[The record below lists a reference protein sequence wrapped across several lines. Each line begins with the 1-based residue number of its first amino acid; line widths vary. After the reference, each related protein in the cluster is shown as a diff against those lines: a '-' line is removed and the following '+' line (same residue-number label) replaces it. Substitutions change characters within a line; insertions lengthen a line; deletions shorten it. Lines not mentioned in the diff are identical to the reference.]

1 MSYLYFKYFLDK
13 VISTIIIIT
22 FFWLFVL
29 LAIICYLNLGFPI
42 IYYSKRV
49 GQYGRIITM
58 YKFRT
63 MEKNANK
70 PKNKFMSFLRLTSLD
85 ELPQLFNV
93 LFGDMSIVGPRPHDV
108 VEDDIFSSK
117 ISNYNMRKKIR
128 PGMTGWAQV
137 NGNRG
142 GNDLEKIQSRVNLDL
157 FYYKNLSFQ
166 LDIKIFLKTIKVVL
180 FPKY

>member
-1 MSYLYFKYFLDK
+1 MSYSNIKHFLDK
-13 VISTIIIIT
+13 VISIIIVIT
-22 FFWLFVL
+22 FFWIFALVSL
-29 LAIICYLNLGFPI
+29 VCYFNLGLPI

-49 GQYGRIITM
+49 GQHGKVFTM

-70 PKNKFMSFLRLTSLD
+70 PKNIFMSFLRLTSLD
-85 ELPQLFNV
+85 EIPQFFNV
-93 LFGDMSIVGPRPHDV
+93 LFGDMSIIGPRPHDV
-108 VEDDIFSSK
+108 DEDYIFSSN

-128 PGMTGWAQV
+128 PGVTGWAQV

-142 GNDLEKIQSRVNLDL
+142 GNNLEKIASRVDFDL
-157 FYYKNLSFQ
+157 FYYKNLSIQ

-180 FPKY
+180 FPKH